1 MTKKRFSTTGYYI
14 YDHFYDGEK
23 WLVNEVEA
31 EEIVDVMNNLDTKA
45 RERSKAL
52 STLQKKLNELHEEY
66 TTLKSE
72 LSFSQNQNRELRK
85 ILKDNR
91 SMAEV
96 VEENKKLQ
104 SQIHC
109 EHIYFGYLKIL
120 EDWNKRVEK
129 ENKELKRE
137 NELLSDELEQCKA
150 VINKKWSEY
159 LKKKME

>member
-1 MTKKRFSTTGYYI
+1 MSSNKRFSTNGYYI
-14 YDHFYDGEK
+14 YDHFNGEER

-31 EEIVDVMNNLDTKA
+31 NEIVDVMNNLDTKA

-85 ILKDNR
+85 VLKDNR

-96 VEENKKLQ
+96 VEENKV
-104 SQIHC
+104 
-109 EHIYFGYLKIL
+109 LKA
-120 EDWNKRVEK
+120 DNKRMVK
-129 ENKELKRE
+129 FIMSKGYTLK
-137 NELLSDELEQCKA
+137 D
-150 VINKKWSEY
+150 Y
-159 LKKKME
+159 LDWLKDGVWK